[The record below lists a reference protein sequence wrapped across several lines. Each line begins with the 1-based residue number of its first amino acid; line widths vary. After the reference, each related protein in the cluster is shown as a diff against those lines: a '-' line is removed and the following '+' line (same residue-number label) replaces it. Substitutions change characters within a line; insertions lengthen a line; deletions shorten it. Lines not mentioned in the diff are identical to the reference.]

1 VCGLCVG
8 EESNRIVSWWRK
20 SLRVSVVC
28 TVVKLLREEILHE
41 IGYRMNII

>member
-20 SLRVSVVC
+20 SLTVFSVVC
-28 TVVKLLREEILHE
+28 TVWSNCKEKKFC
-41 IGYRMNII
+41 MK